1 MASKT
6 WSSQA
11 ELQTWS
17 WTNADLA
24 TVEGSVLVAAGQVQA
39 VGVSPAYEC
48 ANWTRWSQYIVNGT
62 RPAGANYY
70 LRFKVAETEAG
81 LVAASWSEYIDG
93 VDANGTIGFDLRTF
107 TLNNPTFNVGPWV
120 QLELTLETS

>member
-1 MASKT
+1 MASKI
-6 WSSQA
+6 WSSQV
-11 ELQTWS
+11 EFETWS

-24 TVEGSVLVAAGQVQA
+24 TVAGSVLVAAGQVQA

-48 ANWTRWSQYIVNGT
+48 ANWARWSQYIVNGT

-70 LRFKVAETEAG
+70 LRFKTATLEAG
-81 LVAASWSEYIDG
+81 LAGATWSEYIDG

-107 TLNNPTFNVGPWV
+107 TLNNPTFDVGPWV